1 MTPFA
6 GELIGTALM
15 MLLGNGV
22 VANVLLA
29 HTKGHGGG
37 AILVTVGWAV
47 AVFAAVST
55 VAAASGAHLNPAI
68 TLALAVTGRFPWTLV
83 PGYVAAQFLGASLG
97 ALLVWLVYR
106 PHFGASHNP
115 DDKLAVFC
123 TSPGIRS
130 PFDNLVAEIVG
141 TFVLVFVVL
150 FLAAASVGLG
160 SLDALPVSILVL
172 AIGVSL
178 GGPTGYA
185 INPARDLGPRLMHA
199 LLPLRGGKRDSD
211 WGYAW
216 VPVVGPLLGGS
227 LAAGVYLLLRA
238 RA

>member
-37 AILVTVGWAV
+37 TIVITVGWAV

-68 TLALAVTGRFPWTLV
+68 TLALAVAGKFQWRLV
-83 PGYVAAQFLGASLG
+83 PAYFAAQFLGACLG
-97 ALLVWLVYR
+97 AFLVWLVYR
-106 PHFGASHNP
+106 RHFDAT
-115 DDKLAVFC
+115 DDRDAKLAVFC
-123 TSPGIRS
+123 TSPAIRA
-130 PFDNLVAEIVG
+130 PLDNLMTEIIG

-185 INPARDLGPRLMHA
+185 INPARDLGPRLMHS
-199 LLPLRGGKRDSD
+199 LLPISAGRPNSD

-216 VPVVGPLLGGS
+216 VPVVGPLLGGV
-227 LAAGVYLLLRA
+227 LAAGVYLLLRGHA
-238 RA
+238 